1 MKKIALIEDDEFILD
16 FVSKQLD
23 EAGYQIS
30 ICVDGEKALDHV
42 VEQVPDLILLDLD
55 LPNVNGRQIMQDIK
69 QNQAINSIPIVI
81 FSNND
86 DPNLVKELID
96 LGASDYYLK
105 ASTNPEDLV
114 ALIGK
119 HL

>member
-16 FVSKQLD
+16 FVSNQLD
-23 EAGYQIS
+23 QAGYQIS
-30 ICVDGEKALDHV
+30 TCVDGEKALAHV
-42 VEQVPDLILLDLD
+42 LEQKPDLILLDLD
-55 LPNVNGRQIMQDIK
+55 LPHINGHQIMQDIK
-69 QNQAINSIPIVI
+69 ANQTINSIPIVI

-86 DPNLVKELID
+86 DPNQIKELIA

-114 ALIGK
+114 ALITK